1 MKRFA
6 VIGAICASFLLGAA
20 VFAFAQDDR
29 HEDRRE
35 EKEARKDD
43 RREDHQEKRER
54 HEEKREEHRRISDE
68 HFHERFGREHHF
80 AVRHVTVVEGRPH
93 FGYGG
98 YSFEIAEHW
107 PTRWAYTDDCYIDYV
122 GGGYYLYNVRHPG
135 VRVAV
140 TVIP

>member
-6 VIGAICASFLLGAA
+6 VIGAICASFFLGAA
-20 VFAFAQDDR
+20 FSAVAQDDR

-43 RREDHQEKRER
+43 RREEHQEKRER
-54 HEEKREEHRRISDE
+54 HEEKREEHRRIADE
-68 HFHERFGREHHF
+68 HFRERFGHEHHF

-98 YSFEIAEHW
+98 YSFEMAERW
-107 PTRWAYTDDCYIDYV
+107 PTRWAYADDCYIDYV
-122 GGGYYLYNVRHPG
+122 GGGYYLFNLRHPG

-140 TVIP
+140 TVLP